1 MECQVPIFSAVEGLQ
16 EVTAKV
22 GLSEEDVIGLLFSGL
37 EISDLVD
44 YVEAMLAHRVH

>member
-22 GLSEEDVIGLLFSGL
+22 GLSEDDVIGLLFSGL
-37 EISDLVD
+37 EISDVVD
-44 YVEAMLAHRVH
+44 YAEAMLTNRVH